1 MNKIAIV
8 TDSTSDLTQG
18 WIDRYDIHVL
28 PLQVIYANHI
38 YRDKVEISSEQV
50 LNDMER
56 EVPKTSLPLT
66 ADVIKLFDR
75 LKEEGYTHVL
85 GIFVSSGL
93 SGTYNMV
100 RNIAADYEEFFTLEI
115 IDTRT
120 LSWGMCFGILAAA
133 EEREK
138 TGDFA
143 QMIKVAKE
151 AMTNTRA
158 LFVIPTLYYLK
169 KGGRMGRVEGTVGD
183 LLDIK
188 PIVGVD
194 QWGDGKYF
202 TIRKVRG
209 KKKSIQA
216 IYDVVMNFIKEK
228 KSFKVIVL
236 HGGADELAAEYEE
249 KFKAMEGCKYVIR
262 TQVTP
267 VISVHTGPGL
277 LAFAVYSEEGLPAF

>member
-8 TDSTSDLTQG
+8 TDSTSDLTQE
-18 WIDRYDIHVL
+18 WIKKYDIHIL
-28 PLQVIYANHI
+28 PLQVIYANQI
-38 YRDKVEISSEQV
+38 YRDKVEISAEQV

-66 ADVIKLFDR
+66 ADVIKLFDK
-75 LKEEGYTHVL
+75 LKEDGYTHMI
-85 GIFVSSGL
+85 GIFISSGL
-93 SGTYNMV
+93 SGTYNMI
-100 RNIAADYEEFFTLEI
+100 RNIAADYESFFVSEI
-115 IDTRT
+115 IDSRT
-120 LSWGMCFGILAAA
+120 LSWGMGFGILAAA

-138 TGDFA
+138 SGDFE
-143 QMIKVAKE
+143 QMVKAAKE

-188 PIVGVD
+188 PIVGID
-194 QWGDGKYF
+194 QGGDGKYF
-202 TIRKVRG
+202 TIKKVRG

-216 IYDVVMNFIKEK
+216 IYDVAMNFIKDK
-228 KSFKVIVL
+228 KSFKIIVL

-249 KFKAMEGCKYVIR
+249 KLKAMDGCKYVIR

-267 VISVHTGPGL
+267 VIGVHTGPGL